1 MNFLEKQHLY
11 NKLGIEKST
20 LEFALNELLTIDDNK
35 ETITTSYLKLDLEG
49 IYDNKQGYYQ
59 FWLDEK
65 ITDDIVCALY
75 DNISRLRKEIR
86 EIERQIKEIEE
97 S

>member
-1 MNFLEKQHLY
+1 MNFLEKKHLY
-11 NKLGIEKST
+11 HKLQTEKSD
-20 LEFALNELLTIDDNK
+20 LEYTLNELLTIDGK

-49 IYDNKQGYYQ
+49 VYGGKQGDYQ

-65 ITDDIVCALY
+65 ITDDIVCVLY
-75 DNISRLRKEIR
+75 ENISRIRKEIR
-86 EIERQIKEIEE
+86 EIEKHMKVIEE